1 MLEKENE
8 FVSRE
13 EHTEELKQLM
23 EEVYFQLNDKHNAI
37 VQVGRYTLNLK
48 VVPNKPDPPP
58 IHDWSV
64 PVLLIDSTL
73 GKEEW
78 DLTTKEVAIF
88 AVLVSLRYP
97 FFTIFFSLMMNNYQ

>member
-78 DLTTKEVAIF
+78 DLTTKEVAIL
-88 AVLVSLRYP
+88 VIIVSLRYP
-97 FFTIFFSLMMNNYQ
+97 FFLALFFLND